1 MEWFSGDIAEAVRIS
16 KEKHVIFVVFI
27 DGKMWIIMK
36 IDIKGSQEITYT
48 YTFQAKQTNRF

>member
-27 DGKMWIIMK
+27 DGKM
-36 IDIKGSQEITYT
+36 
-48 YTFQAKQTNRF
+48 